1 MDRADRIWDRAFE
14 HLPSSAFNQT
24 HPIMN
29 ITFNELRRIKDT
41 LPDGS
46 IHRIAKELDLNVET
60 VWNYFGGY
68 SHPNGKPMGVHIE
81 EGPDGGV
88 VSLDDTRILE
98 LAKSILNEEH
108 AHA

>member
-1 MDRADRIWDRAFE
+1 
-14 HLPSSAFNQT
+14 
-24 HPIMN
+24 MN
-29 ITFNELRRIKDT
+29 ITFNELRRIKDH

-68 SHPNGKPMGVHIE
+68 GHPEGKPMGVHLE
-81 EGPDGGV
+81 AGPDGGIV
-88 VSLDDTRILE
+88 ALDDTRILDRAQQI
-98 LAKSILNEEH
+98 LAEQP